1 MWRVLKL
8 TAVVMG
14 ITLLILTPLLQSAR
28 TPPDILPIIH
38 IVNYHPEEGTAEV
51 GETVQY
57 WPTAPRNLIINRRGM
72 DGRLWY
78 IAPSLDWALIFTDV
92 NLSGTT
98 DYYRIET
105 THATFEPIIQD
116 AIRDQMVFWPD
127 CDGMIY
133 TTANADGNLNYWVW
147 YYPTK
152 THWRINDL
160 VQPYTALDGTAERL
174 FWGDGRSVLSRDG
187 RWLYVVQREPDGPYH
202 IMAISVADK
211 TITNLTADQTFLE
224 MPHLRIPFNEWLV
237 FRLGTRL
244 HRLRRDGTGFGLLIN
259 DAWQPTSLA
268 KNEHS
273 VREFEAWDV
282 LVVARDDQYVGVRV
296 STGEV
301 LWEVGPDYSNIWGT
315 KATPLTADGWL
326 LSTYPSGKFNL
337 VTGQFVLNPNP
348 STRNYHKDRLSPDGT
363 QLFYLEPNLTTGGND
378 LWRLDVLTGEP
389 HFIRADMGDV
399 VNYEIAPDSQH
410 VVVSY
415 PDYHLAYLDVAS
427 GKMWTLLDTSPIPTN
442 FYEVVGWMHRFE
454 STWQPSRLLLMGL
467 VLFIIGL
474 IPRRLLRLMRRPVQ
488 LGDRSR

>member
-1 MWRVLKL
+1 MMWRVLKL

-14 ITLLILTPLLQSAR
+14 ITLLILTPLIQDAR

-38 IVNYHPEEGTAEV
+38 TVSYNPEDGTSAV
-51 GETVQY
+51 VETVQY
-57 WPTAPRNLIINRRGM
+57 WPTAPRNLIINRRGVN
-72 DGRLWY
+72 GRLWH
-78 IAPSLDWALIFTDV
+78 IAPSLDWALIFTGV

-98 DYYRIET
+98 DYYHVET
-105 THATFEPIIQD
+105 AHAVFEPIIQD
-116 AIRDQMVFWPD
+116 AIPVQTVFWPD

-133 TTANADGNLNYWVW
+133 TTANPDGSLNYWVL

-160 VQPYTALDGTAERL
+160 VQPYAAPDGTAERL

-187 RWLYVVQREPDGPYH
+187 RWLYLVQREPDGPYH

-211 TITNLTADQTFLE
+211 TITNLTADQTFSE
-224 MPHLRIPFNEWLV
+224 MPHLRIPFNEWLI

-259 DAWQPTSLA
+259 DAWQPTDA
-268 KNEHS
+268 TQYEHS

-282 LVVARDDQYVGVRV
+282 MVVGRDDQYVGVRV

-326 LSTYPSGKFNL
+326 LSTYPSGKFSL

-348 STRNYHKDRLSPDGT
+348 STRNYHQDRLSPDGT

-378 LWRLDVLTGEP
+378 LWRLDVMTDDQRL
-389 HFIRADMGDV
+389 IRADMGDV

-427 GKMWTLLDTSPIPTN
+427 GEMWTLLDTPPFPTN

-454 STWQPSRLLLMGL
+454 STWQPSHLLWVALA
-467 VLFIIGL
+467 L
-474 IPRRLLRLMRRPVQ
+474 ITISILPRPLLQ
-488 LGDRSR
+488 LLHRNPSSSRGH